1 MEVDAWQGK
10 MLLLENRGDGGQASA
25 TDSFRPD
32 LETVSSR
39 EVVLVVLEKRVTT
52 EPPRWKTGML

>member
-10 MLLLENRGDGGQASA
+10 IFLLQNRGDGGQASA

-32 LETVSSR
+32 LSAASFR
-39 EVVLVVLEKRVTT
+39 EVELVVLEKKVTT
-52 EPPRWKTGML
+52 EPPRLKTGML